1 VGGRGGCSGG
11 GGSSIAMNDYM
22 CPWGIPNR
30 EPLKRW
36 FRVQKVRDAMEAQP
50 PQNLPMSESPAP
62 ESDANDPNQS
72 HLLHVLQCSVL
83 PDAVDL
89 GRQKD
94 STRPP
99 MAPDQLRLFAQKLP
113 ANTHV
118 TSLNLSYQNMDPDA
132 LLELFAPLALLTSLR
147 ELYLA
152 GAYTFAYGHMS
163 L

>member
-1 VGGRGGCSGG
+1 
-11 GGSSIAMNDYM
+11 
-22 CPWGIPNR
+22 
-30 EPLKRW
+30 
-36 FRVQKVRDAMEAQP
+36 
-50 PQNLPMSESPAP
+50 MSESPVS
-62 ESDANDPNQS
+62 ESDENDPHQS

-99 MAPDQLRLFAQKLP
+99 MSPDQLPQFAQKLP

-118 TSLNLSYQNMDPDA
+118 TSLNLSYQSVDPDA

-152 GAYTFAYGHMS
+152 GAYGLAYGHMS